1 MRRKW
6 SLPKRKKTDL
16 VTCNGTTPVTIK
28 TLHGKFTFQL
38 QRYKHQGT
46 DVNYF
51 HLTHQFPSG
60 YISERLQEFTAYYS
74 NRLSY
79 AEVEDLIIRTTG
91 HKLVS
96 DQTCREIVI
105 NKATAISQH
114 LVTTAESTLKA
125 AKEHPLLVN
134 QNVEI
139 YNSESQEILLFD
151 DGIQVKGQK
160 PKREKAYKTSAD
172 KYPQNKSYT
181 KTPAVN
187 TDVVILQTA
196 SGSFEYITAPL
207 PLDEQAPINLALFVK
222 AKIIQE
228 YGRKVSPPL
237 NIVAIT
243 DGAKVIRQRLLNIF
257 ATTTVIILDWYHLG
271 KKLRELMS
279 MIARTKQEK
288 SEYLKFLFSRLWR
301 GKTPA
306 AIDYLKTQVVARNQS
321 KLLELI
327 GYLEK
332 HQLEIINYEL
342 RAASGKT
349 IGSGRVE
356 KGVDLV
362 VGHRQKKK
370 GMSWRTLGS
379 KALAIL
385 KVAELNGQWQQL
397 WGLELVTA

>member
-1 MRRKW
+1 
-6 SLPKRKKTDL
+6 
-16 VTCNGTTPVTIK
+16 
-28 TLHGKFTFQL
+28 LHGKFTFQL

-51 HLTHQFPSG
+51 HLTAQFPSG

-160 PKREKAYKTSAD
+160 PKREKAYKTSTD
-172 KYPQNKSYT
+172 KEPQNQSYT
-181 KTPAVN
+181 KNPSVN

-207 PLDEQAPINLALFVK
+207 PLHEQAPINLALFVK

-228 YGRKVSPPL
+228 YGREVSSPL

-279 MIARTKQEK
+279 MIARDKPEK
-288 SEYLKFLFSRLWR
+288 SDHLKFLFSRFWR
-301 GKTPA
+301 GKTPE
-306 AIDYLKTQVVARNQS
+306 AIDYLR
-321 KLLELI
+321 
-327 GYLEK
+327 
-332 HQLEIINYEL
+332 
-342 RAASGKT
+342 ASGC
-349 IGSGRVE
+349 GE
-356 KGVDLV
+356 KP
-362 VGHRQKKK
+362 
-370 GMSWRTLGS
+370 
-379 KALAIL
+379 
-385 KVAELNGQWQQL
+385 E
-397 WGLELVTA
+397 